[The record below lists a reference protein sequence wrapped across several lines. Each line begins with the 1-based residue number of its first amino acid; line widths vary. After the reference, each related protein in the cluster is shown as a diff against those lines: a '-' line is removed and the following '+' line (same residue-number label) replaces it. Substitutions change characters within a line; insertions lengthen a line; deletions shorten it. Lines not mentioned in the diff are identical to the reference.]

1 MLSMDF
7 TGARNSHKLPYHK
20 FPPHSHKLPP
30 LLEFLIGD
38 PPKKKSTNVGVIPCH
53 TQRIAAKTSRGQ
65 HHWLNKRRLSA
76 SSARRDPLRG
86 SPESLEIDD
95 LVKQMVNQ
103 PKWDRHG

>member
-20 FPPHSHKLPP
+20 FPPIPISFPHYWSF
-30 LLEFLIGD
+30 LLGIRQ
-38 PPKKKSTNVGVIPCH
+38 KKKTTNVGVIPCH

-103 PKWDRHG
+103 PKWDS